1 MSISSVLSPHLLAE
15 KEAVPV
21 EITSADLIF
30 TPIPKRITRL
40 RELAYNLWWT
50 WHPEAQELYRRI
62 DPELWEQD
70 YHNPVDFLRDVR
82 QRRLETAA
90 ADEAY
95 LQEYDRVLVSFDRY
109 MSSADTWFKRTYPD
123 ARDATIA
130 YFSAEFGLHE
140 SLPIYSGGL
149 GILAGDHAKEASD
162 LGLPFVAVGFIYP
175 QGYFRQWLDQSGW
188 QEAIYAKLN
197 FADIPATPALTPDG
211 HEVVVEV
218 ELPGRT
224 IYAKVYRI
232 QVGRIPL
239 FLMDTDIHPNSSQD
253 RELSARLYGGDQ
265 EMRVAQE
272 IVLGIGGIRALR
284 QLGITPTVWHM
295 NEGHSA
301 FLVLELAR
309 ELVRQGKSF
318 AEALQEIRARS
329 VFTTHTPVPAG
340 NDAFPLPMIEKYF
353 GQFWPQLGLSRD
365 QFFDVAMQHQSWG
378 PTFAMTVLA
387 MKLSERHNGV
397 SKLHGHVARGMWQW
411 LFPSTGQDQ
420 VPITSITNGVHT
432 ATWLAPEMRRL
443 FDSYLGSDWEEFLDD
458 TARWQK
464 IQEIPDSV
472 LWETRAALKRE
483 LVVFARE
490 RTRLRHLRMGSSL
503 DVLPVLDEEALTIGF
518 ARRFATYKRA
528 TLLFKDPGR
537 LQAILNHGQRPLQ
550 IIFAGKAHPADH
562 PGKLF
567 IQEVYRMSQQPGFV
581 GKIVFLEEYD
591 MCVARHLVKGVDIW
605 LNTPRRPHEASGTSG
620 QKASLNGAPN
630 LSILDGWW
638 PEAYNGRNGWAI
650 GEEREYANQDEQ
662 DWNDAQHLY
671 QLLEQEVVPMFY
683 ERDADGIPQRWMPV
697 TKEAIATVAPVFSTR
712 RMVKDYATRFYMPA
726 AGYGDDKLTR

>member
-1 MSISSVLSPHLLAE
+1 MKIL
-15 KEAVPV
+15 
-21 EITSADLIF
+21 SADLLF
-30 TPIPKRITRL
+30 TPLPERITRL

-50 WHPEAQELYRRI
+50 WHPEAQDLYRQI

-82 QRRLETAA
+82 ERRLQDAA
-90 ADEAY
+90 EDKEY
-95 LQEYDRVLVSFDRY
+95 LRNYDRVLSAFDSY
-109 MSSADTWFKRTYPD
+109 MGASNTWFAQTYPD
-123 ARDATIA
+123 TRTETIA

-149 GILAGDHAKEASD
+149 GVLAGDHAKEASD

-175 QGYFRQWLDQSGW
+175 QGYFRQQLDHSGW
-188 QEAIYAKLN
+188 QEAIYAKQN
-197 FADIPATPALTPDG
+197 FADLAASPALTPDG

-218 ELPGRT
+218 ELPGRM

-232 QVGRIPL
+232 QIGRIPL
-239 FLMDTDIHPNSSQD
+239 FLMDTDIHPNSPQD

-272 IVLGIGGIRALR
+272 IVLGIGGVRALR
-284 QLGITPTVWHM
+284 QMGIKPTVWHM

-309 ELVRQGKSF
+309 ELVQKGVPF
-318 AEALQEIRARS
+318 EEAVKQIRARS

-340 NDAFPLPMIEKYF
+340 NDAFPLPLIEKYF
-353 GQFWPQLGLSRD
+353 WQYWPQLNLNRD
-365 QFFDVAMQHQSWG
+365 EFVDVAIQQAWE

-387 MKLSERHNGV
+387 LKLSERHNGV

-411 LFPSTGQDQ
+411 LYPNTEQDQ

-443 FDSYLGSDWEEFLDD
+443 YDSYLGQDWEDRLDD
-458 TARWQK
+458 VAMWK
-464 IQEIPDSV
+464 EIAELPDEV
-472 LWETRAALKRE
+472 LWETTNTLKKR
-483 LVVFARE
+483 LVAFARE
-490 RTRLRHLRMGSSL
+490 RTRQRHARLGTPPVM
-503 DVLPVLDEEALTIGF
+503 PNVLDEGAFTIGF

-528 TLLFKDPGR
+528 TLIFKDIER
-537 LQAILNHGQRPLQ
+537 IKAILNRSDRPVQ

-567 IQEVYRMSQQPGFV
+567 IQQVYQMSQQPGFA
-581 GKIVFLEEYD
+581 GRILFIEEYD
-591 MCVARHLVKGVDIW
+591 MCVARALVQGVDIW

-630 LSILDGWW
+630 MSILDGWW
-638 PEAYNGRNGWAI
+638 PEAYNGKNGWAI
-650 GEEREYANQDEQ
+650 GEEREYENQDEQ
-662 DWNDAQHLY
+662 DWRDSQQLY
-671 QLLEQEVVPMFY
+671 QLLENEVVAQFY
-683 ERDADGIPQRWMPV
+683 DRPDGLPRKWLAIC
-697 TKEAIATVAPVFSTR
+697 KEA
-712 RMVKDYATRFYMPA
+712 
-726 AGYGDDKLTR
+726 